1 MSIVQNILNTY
12 KAMDV
17 QALLLG
23 SRPYKTIYT
32 SWGGSKPLFLRHLR
46 NSSDSYEMNV
56 NGSVT
61 PVDFY
66 IAPPSNET
74 WYISRWMLQLIDGKG
89 FEITGFG
96 SIGSPL
102 TNGLDAVFESDGVQT
117 SLLDHT
123 IKSNSDISAIAFDA
137 RLDTYG
143 NSSDALHARWS
154 LYKTGQMLRLRG
166 SLNEKL
172 IIKIQD
178 NLTSLE
184 RLHIHAQGYIG

>member
-32 SWGGSKPLFLRHLR
+32 SWGGNKPLLFKHLR

-66 IAPPSNET
+66 IAPPAGET
-74 WYISRWMLQLIDGKG
+74 WYISRWMMQLIDGKG
-89 FEITGFG
+89 FEITEFG
-96 SIGSPL
+96 SSGSAL
-102 TNGLDAVFESDGVQT
+102 TNGLDALFESDGVQT
-117 SLLDHT
+117 SLLELT
-123 IKSNSDISAIAFDA
+123 IKSNSDISAVTYDT
-137 RLDTYG
+137 RLDSYG
-143 NSSDALHARWS
+143 NSSDALHASWS

-172 IIKIQD
+172 VIKIQD